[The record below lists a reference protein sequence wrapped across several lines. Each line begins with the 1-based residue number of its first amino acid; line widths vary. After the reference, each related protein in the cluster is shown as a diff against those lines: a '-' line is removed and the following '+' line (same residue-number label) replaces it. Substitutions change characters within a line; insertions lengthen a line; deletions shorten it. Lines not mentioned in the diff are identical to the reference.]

1 MDTFRHFIYCDQ
13 VVGGLIG
20 NAVGDALGLPVEF
33 KSREELKADPVFEM
47 QGFGSHMAAQGT
59 WSMNTSMVIA
69 LMESIR
75 ECDNINESDILHR
88 LSKWLYLAEYTVGSE
103 IINSNSTI
111 AMAIE
116 RFKKGY
122 DPDECGDA
130 FEFATDNGALVRILP
145 VAFLCY
151 NYNIQGKARYNLVK
165 NVTRL
170 THATEKCILANMIF
184 VNYACYLLE
193 GYYPAVA
200 LQKIQKEDYS
210 FFSEACIDSF
220 SRILK
225 KNLTES
231 PEDTIQSHSDV
242 IESLEAAI
250 WSLVTARNF
259 EQAVMTAVNLGHDT
273 DTIGA
278 LTGGLAGLYYGIQG
292 IPKRWLDKLKNLPE
306 LESIAESFSRTEV
319 IIVP

>member
-1 MDTFRHFIYCDQ
+1 MDTFRHFIYKDQ
-13 VVGGLIG
+13 VIGGLVG

-47 QGFGSHMAAQGT
+47 QGFGSHLVSPGT
-59 WSMNTSMVIA
+59 WSTNTSMVIA

-75 ECDNINESDILHR
+75 ECGKINKSDILHR

-103 IINSNSTI
+103 IINSNTTI

-116 RFKKGY
+116 MFKKGY

-151 NYNIQGKARYNLVK
+151 NYNIQGN
-165 NVTRL
+165 
-170 THATEKCILANMIF
+170 ATEKCILANMIF

-210 FFSEACIDSF
+210 FFSEACVDSF

-225 KNLTES
+225 MNLTEL
-231 PEDTIQSHSDV
+231 PEEEIQSNSDV
-242 IESLEAAI
+242 IESLEATI
-250 WSLVTARNF
+250 WSLVTTRNF
-259 EQAVMTAVNLGHDT
+259 EQAVIKAVNLGHDT

-292 IPKRWLDKLKNLPE
+292 IPKRWLDKLKRLPE
-306 LESIAESFSRTEV
+306 LETIAEGISKTEV
-319 IIVP
+319 IVVP

>member
-1 MDTFRHFIYCDQ
+1 MDTFRHYIYHDQ
-13 VVGGLIG
+13 IVGGLVG
-20 NAVGDALGLPVEF
+20 NAIGDALGLPVEF
-33 KSREELKADPVFEM
+33 KSREELKANPVFEM
-47 QGFGSHMAAQGT
+47 QGFGSHMTVQGT
-59 WSMNTSMVIA
+59 WSMNTSMIIA

-75 ECDNINESDILHR
+75 ECGRINQSDILHK
-88 LSKWLYLAEYTVGSE
+88 LSRWLHLADYTVGAE
-103 IINSNSTI
+103 VINSNPTI

-122 DPDECGDA
+122 DLDECGDA

-145 VAFLCY
+145 IAFLCY

-165 NVTRL
+165 SVTRL

-200 LQKIQKEDYS
+200 LQKIQQEKYS
-210 FFSEACIDSF
+210 FFSEACVESF

-225 KNLTES
+225 DNLATL
-231 PEDTIQSHSDV
+231 PEDAIQSNSDV

-250 WSLVTARNF
+250 WSLVTTRNF
-259 EQAVMTAVNLGHDT
+259 EQAVIKAVNLGHDT

-278 LTGGLAGLYYGIQG
+278 LTGGLAGLYYGMQG
-292 IPKRWLDKLKNLPE
+292 IPKRWLDKLKKLPE
-306 LESIAESFSRTEV
+306 LETIAEGFSKAEV

>member
-1 MDTFRHFIYCDQ
+1 
-13 VVGGLIG
+13 
-20 NAVGDALGLPVEF
+20 
-33 KSREELKADPVFEM
+33 
-47 QGFGSHMAAQGT
+47 
-59 WSMNTSMVIA
+59 MNTSMIIV

-75 ECDNINESDILHR
+75 ECGKINKSDILHR

-103 IINSNSTI
+103 VINSNPTI

-151 NYNIQGKARYNLVK
+151 NYNIRGKARYNLVK
-165 NVTRL
+165 SVTRL

-193 GYYPAVA
+193 GCYPAMA

-210 FFSEACIDSF
+210 FFSEACVDSF

-225 KNLTES
+225 KNLSES

-259 EQAVMTAVNLGHDT
+259 EQAVMTAVNLGHAT

-278 LTGGLAGLYYGIQG
+278 LTGGLAGLYYGMQG
-292 IPKRWLDKLKNLPE
+292 IPKRWLDKLKKLRE
-306 LESIAESFSRTEV
+306 LESIAEGFSKTEV

>member
-33 KSREELKADPVFEM
+33 KSREKLKADPVFEM

-75 ECDNINESDILHR
+75 ECGKINKSDILHR

-103 IINSNSTI
+103 IINSNPTI

-116 RFKKGY
+116 RFKKGH

-165 NVTRL
+165 SVTRL

-193 GYYPAVA
+193 GCYPAMA

-210 FFSEACIDSF
+210 FFSEACVDSF

-225 KNLTES
+225 KNLSES

-292 IPKRWLDKLKNLPE
+292 IPKRWLDKLKKIPE

>member
-1 MDTFRHFIYCDQ
+1 MDTFRHFIYKDQ
-13 VVGGLIG
+13 VIGGLVG

-47 QGFGSHMAAQGT
+47 QGFGSHLVSPGT
-59 WSMNTSMVIA
+59 WSTNTSMVIA

-75 ECDNINESDILHR
+75 ECGKVNQSDILHK
-88 LSKWLYLAEYTVGSE
+88 LSRWLYLGDYTIGSE
-103 IINSNSTI
+103 IINSNTTVTLSI
-111 AMAIE
+111 D

-122 DPDECGDA
+122 TPDECGDA
-130 FEFATDNGALVRILP
+130 FEFASDNGALTRILP
-145 VAFLCY
+145 IAFLCY
-151 NYNIQGKARYNLVK
+151 NYNIQSKHRYDLVK
-165 NVTRL
+165 RVTRL

-193 GYYPAVA
+193 GCYPAVA

-210 FFSEACIDSF
+210 FFSEACVDSF

-225 KNLTES
+225 MNLTEL
-231 PEDTIQSHSDV
+231 PEEEIQSNSDV
-242 IESLEAAI
+242 IESLEATI
-250 WSLVTARNF
+250 WSLVTTRNF
-259 EQAVMTAVNLGHDT
+259 EQAVIKAVNLGHDT

-278 LTGGLAGLYYGIQG
+278 LTGGLAGLYYGMQG
-292 IPKRWLDKLKNLPE
+292 IPKRWLDKLKKLPE
-306 LESIAESFSRTEV
+306 LETIAEGFSKAEV

>member
-1 MDTFRHFIYCDQ
+1 MDTFRHYIYHDQ
-13 VVGGLIG
+13 VVGGLVG
-20 NAVGDALGLPVEF
+20 NAIGDALGLPVEF
-33 KSREELKADPVFEM
+33 KSREELKANPVFEM
-47 QGFGSHMAAQGT
+47 QSFGSHMTVQGT
-59 WSMNTSMVIA
+59 WSMNTSMIIA

-75 ECDNINESDILHR
+75 GCGRINQSDILHKMSR
-88 LSKWLYLAEYTVGSE
+88 WLHLADYTVGAE
-103 IINSNSTI
+103 VINSNPTI
-111 AMAIE
+111 AMAVE

-122 DPDECGDA
+122 DLDECGDA

-145 VAFLCY
+145 IAFLCY

-165 NVTRL
+165 SVTRL

-210 FFSEACIDSF
+210 FFSEACVDSF

-225 KNLTES
+225 KNLTEL
-231 PEDTIQSHSDV
+231 PEEEIRSHSGV
-242 IESLEAAI
+242 IETLEAAI
-250 WSLVTARNF
+250 WSLVTTRNF

-278 LTGGLAGLYYGIQG
+278 LTGGLAGLYYGMQC
-292 IPKRWLDKLKNLPE
+292 IPKRWLDKLKRLPE
-306 LESIAESFSRTEV
+306 LEAISEGFSKTEV

>member
-1 MDTFRHFIYCDQ
+1 MDTFRHFIYRDQ
-13 VVGGLIG
+13 VVGGLVG

-47 QGFGSHMAAQGT
+47 QGFGSHMVAQGT
-59 WSMNTSMVIA
+59 WSMNTSMIIS

-75 ECDNINESDILHR
+75 ECGKINKSDILYR

-103 IINSNSTI
+103 NINSNTTI

-122 DPDECGDA
+122 DSDECGDA
-130 FEFATDNGALVRILP
+130 FEFATDNGGLVRILP

-151 NYNIQGKARYNLVK
+151 NYNIQGKARYNLIRD
-165 NVTRL
+165 VTRL

-200 LQKIQKEDYS
+200 LQKIQQEKYS
-210 FFSEACIDSF
+210 FFSEACVDSF

-225 KNLTES
+225 KNLIEL
-231 PEDTIQSHSDV
+231 PEEEIQSNSDV

-250 WSLVTARNF
+250 WSLATTRNF
-259 EQAVMTAVNLGHDT
+259 EQAVITAVNLGHDT

-278 LTGGLAGLYYGIQG
+278 LTGGLAGLYYGMQG
-292 IPKRWLDKLKNLPE
+292 IPKRWLDKLKRLPE
-306 LESIAESFSRTEV
+306 LETIAEGFSKAEI

>member
-1 MDTFRHFIYCDQ
+1 MDTFRHFIYRDQ
-13 VVGGLIG
+13 VVGGLVG

-47 QGFGSHMAAQGT
+47 QGFGSHLVAPGT
-59 WSMNTSMVIA
+59 WSTNTSMVIA

-75 ECDNINESDILHR
+75 ECGKINKSDILHR

-103 IINSNSTI
+103 IVNSNTTI

-116 RFKKGY
+116 MFKKGY

-200 LQKIQKEDYS
+200 LQKIQQEKYS
-210 FFSEACIDSF
+210 FFSEACVDSF

-225 KNLTES
+225 KNLTEL
-231 PEDTIQSHSDV
+231 PEEEIQSNSDV

-250 WSLVTARNF
+250 WSLVTTRNF
-259 EQAVMTAVNLGHDT
+259 EQAVIKAVNLGHDT

-278 LTGGLAGLYYGIQG
+278 LTGGLAGLYYGMQG
-292 IPKRWLDKLKNLPE
+292 IPRRWLDKLKRLPE
-306 LESIAESFSRTEV
+306 LETIAEGFSKAEV

>member
-1 MDTFRHFIYCDQ
+1 MDTFRGFIYCDQ

-33 KSREELKADPVFEM
+33 KAREDLKGIPVLEM
-47 QGFGSHMAAQGT
+47 QGFGSYLVAPGT
-59 WSMNTSMVIA
+59 WSTNTSMVIV

-75 ECDNINESDILHR
+75 ECGKVNQSDILHK
-88 LSKWLYLAEYTVGSE
+88 LSRWLYLGDYTIGSE
-103 IINSNSTI
+103 IINSNTTVTLSI
-111 AMAIE
+111 D

-122 DPDECGDA
+122 TPDECGDA
-130 FEFATDNGALVRILP
+130 FEFASDNGALTRILP
-145 VAFLCY
+145 IAFLCY
-151 NYNIQGKARYNLVK
+151 NYNIQGKHRYDLVK
-165 NVTRL
+165 RVTRL

-193 GYYPAVA
+193 GCYPAVA

-210 FFSEACIDSF
+210 FFSEACVDSF

-225 KNLTES
+225 MNLTEL
-231 PEDTIQSHSDV
+231 PEEEIQSNSDV
-242 IESLEAAI
+242 IESLEATI
-250 WSLVTARNF
+250 WSLVTTRNF
-259 EQAVMTAVNLGHDT
+259 EQAVIKAVNLGHDT

-278 LTGGLAGLYYGIQG
+278 LTGGLAGLYYGMQG
-292 IPKRWLDKLKNLPE
+292 IPKRWLDKLKKLPE
-306 LESIAESFSRTEV
+306 LETIAEGFSKAEV

>member
-1 MDTFRHFIYCDQ
+1 MDTFRGFIYRDQ
-13 VVGGLIG
+13 VIGGVIG
-20 NAVGDALGLPVEF
+20 NAVGDALGLPAEF
-33 KSREELKADPVFEM
+33 KSREELKANPVFEM
-47 QGFGSHMAAQGT
+47 QGFGSYMVAQGT
-59 WSMNTSMVIA
+59 WSMNTSMIIV

-75 ECDNINESDILHR
+75 ECGRINQSDILHK
-88 LSKWLYLAEYTVGSE
+88 LSRWLYLADYTVGAE
-103 IINSNSTI
+103 VINSNPTI

-130 FEFATDNGALVRILP
+130 FEFTTDNGALVRILP

-165 NVTRL
+165 SVTRL

-210 FFSEACIDSF
+210 FFSDACVDSF

-225 KNLTES
+225 KNLSES
-231 PEDTIQSHSDV
+231 PEDTIQSNSDV

-250 WSLVTARNF
+250 WSLVTTRSF

-278 LTGGLAGLYYGIQG
+278 LTGGLAGLYYGMQG
-292 IPKRWLDKLKNLPE
+292 IPKRWLDKLKKLLE
-306 LESIAESFSRTEV
+306 LESIAEGFSKAEV